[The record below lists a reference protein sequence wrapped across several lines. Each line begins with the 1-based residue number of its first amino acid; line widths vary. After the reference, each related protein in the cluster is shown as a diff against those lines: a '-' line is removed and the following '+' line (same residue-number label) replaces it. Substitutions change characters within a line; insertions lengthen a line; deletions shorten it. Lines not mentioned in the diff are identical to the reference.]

1 MTHMPQIM
9 EKEQTTIILFRGRPG
24 VGKSTVSNAFA
35 KERKLPILRKDDIYD
50 SAASYIEDHVIRNR
64 ISYDS
69 LFKILESNISS
80 GTSIILD
87 YPFQRDEEVMNLHKW
102 CEERNLQLVS
112 VLVTCSNR
120 EVLKE
125 RFNKRSANPAPN
137 QLITDLDELERH
149 YGNLDLK
156 PLEGEIVVDTVESIE
171 TVLKQLATHT
181 PHLES

>member
-1 MTHMPQIM
+1 MTYMPRTM

-24 VGKSTVSNAFA
+24 VGKSTISNAFA
-35 KERKLPILRKDDIYD
+35 KGRKLPILRKDDIYD
-50 SAASYIEDHVIRNR
+50 SAASYIEDHMIRNR

-80 GTSIILD
+80 ETSLILD
-87 YPFQRDEEVMNLHKW
+87 YPFQRDEEIINFQRW
-102 CEERNLQLVS
+102 CKECNVHLVS
-112 VLVTCSNR
+112 VLVICSDR
-120 EVLKE
+120 EVWKE
-125 RFNKRSANPAPN
+125 RFNKRSENPAPN
-137 QLITDLDELERH
+137 QLVTDLDQLERH

-171 TVLKQLATHT
+171 TVLKQLATHM